1 MATMSFSIPD
11 GVKEASNR
19 TFSGRN
25 KSAIVAELMERA
37 VEEEELR
44 ERRSE
49 STRRL
54 RLRRSTRPKATDGE
68 IAMARERLRR

>member
-1 MATMSFSIPD
+1 MNFSIPD
-11 GVKEASNR
+11 RVKAAFNR
-19 TFSGRN
+19 TFAGRN

-49 STRRL
+49 SIPRL
-54 RLRRSTRPKATDGE
+54 TLRRATRPNATDGE
-68 IAMARERLRR
+68 VAMARERLRR

>member
-1 MATMSFSIPD
+1 
-11 GVKEASNR
+11 
-19 TFSGRN
+19 
-25 KSAIVAELMERA
+25 MERA

-49 STRRL
+49 SIRRL
-54 RLRRSTRPKATDGE
+54 TLRRSTRRTATDGE